1 MTLSRKKKIIQVV
14 DIVPAKA
21 GKAAKIPIS
30 VSHVVTEKNIP
41 ADERART
48 DRTSD
53 SVRQLDPETVF
64 GGRTHAQHEAFFAQ
78 STKRPSLDEELSGS
92 GFDGDDEMMSGNRRR
107 MRRWVK
113 MTLWVVGI
121 AVAGYLFYG
130 ALYLLPRVDVTIV
143 AKKINWEFH
152 DALAI
157 NKNIQQV
164 DTSTNQIPGQVV
176 TFPST
181 STENHVFSFVPTGNA
196 YHEEKAQG
204 TIIIVNTSN
213 PAPQKLVAT
222 TRFQAPDGKIV
233 RLVDDVVVP
242 GVTGTGPATITAAV
256 VADKAGPSY
265 NIGPID
271 KLTIPGFAGT
281 VKFDTYYGQI
291 KSPLT
296 GGFVGTGPY
305 PTTDD
310 IAKAKSQAEQ
320 QFQAMLAVAL
330 QNNLGSDFV
339 VADGSMRLATTTER
353 VDPTVGTDGK
363 FSIFIEGS
371 VQAMVF
377 RAADVKRVL
386 TSMASA
392 NLDDPSAYDA
402 TNETLTYRTAQ
413 VDWKKG
419 MMTLPL
425 DYTAVFV
432 HHIDAGSIA
441 NGIAG
446 KGEIDL
452 KTYILGIR
460 GVEKVTVVFW
470 PFWVSSAP
478 KNVDRIRVTVN

>member
-1 MTLSRKKKIIQVV
+1 
-14 DIVPAKA
+14 
-21 GKAAKIPIS
+21 
-30 VSHVVTEKNIP
+30 
-41 ADERART
+41 
-48 DRTSD
+48 
-53 SVRQLDPETVF
+53 
-64 GGRTHAQHEAFFAQ
+64 
-78 STKRPSLDEELSGS
+78 
-92 GFDGDDEMMSGNRRR
+92 
-107 MRRWVK
+107 
-113 MTLWVVGI
+113 
-121 AVAGYLFYG
+121 
-130 ALYLLPRVDVTIV
+130 
-143 AKKINWEFH
+143 
-152 DALAI
+152 
-157 NKNIQQV
+157 
-164 DTSTNQIPGQVV
+164 
-176 TFPST
+176 
-181 STENHVFSFVPTGNA
+181 VPTGNA

-377 RAADVKRVL
+377 RATDVKRVL

-425 DYTAVFV
+425 DDTAVFV
-432 HHIDAGSIA
+432 HHIDAGSVA